1 MKNGISIITKENEIV
16 VKINEELSQK
26 EILDSVKKK
35 IAEIKKIRKENDLPL
50 FITGK
55 NLSEEESKEIEKII
69 KDKIDIQI
77 TFDIPKILGLHGIK
91 KAFNKEIAVS
101 ETKFHRGALRSGQ
114 RIEYEGSLVVLGDVN
129 AGAEVIAGE
138 NIVVL
143 GILRGLAHAGAKGNK
158 EEIIAAASIEA
169 PQIRI
174 SNIIKER
181 TKAEIQDRTLK
192 TSAYIDENGEMIIE

>member
-50 FITGK
+50 FTTGK

-114 RIEYEGSLVVLGDVN
+114 RIEYEGILVVLGDVN

-158 EEIIAAASIEA
+158 EAIIAAASIEA

>member
-1 MKNGISIITKENEIV
+1 MKNGISIITKENEII

-114 RIEYEGSLVVLGDVN
+114 RIEYEGRLVVLGDVN

-158 EEIIAAASIEA
+158 EAIIAAASIEA

>member
-55 NLSEEESKEIEKII
+55 NLSEEESKEIEKMI

-158 EEIIAAASIEA
+158 EAIIAAASIEA